1 MAAAENI
8 TTGDTEQRKEIKLSL
23 CLSVSP
29 VVKLSASMP
38 QQFNYWLTTVQL
50 PIPPAPPPPESADV
64 AIIGAGFT
72 GLSAALAL
80 AKRGAKV
87 VVLESETIGWGA
99 SSRNG
104 GMVLTG
110 LKLGVNQLI
119 AKYGRDLTRR
129 MYAASLETVD
139 VVERI
144 VKEETIACDFVRTG
158 HLEVACKQAHFDDYA
173 RQGEVIAREF
183 NHRLCVVPRN
193 QLRGEIGSDIY
204 YGGMVDE
211 ISAGL
216 NPARYVAG
224 LAVAAI
230 RAGAQISEHTR
241 LHNIQ
246 RQSRDGA
253 PGFKLNS
260 SRGAIWARNVLVG
273 TSGYTGVATPALR
286 KKIIPIG
293 SFIITT
299 EVLSDA
305 LTRELSPRNRQIYD
319 SKNYLYYYRLTPD
332 NRMLFG
338 GRAAFFPET
347 DQTIRR
353 SAEIL
358 RCGMIEVYPQ
368 LGDTKIEYVWGGTLD
383 FCFDMMPHAGQLD
396 GIYFALGYAGHG
408 VAMATYQGQKMAEWI
423 AEGTADGKHA
433 SRKTDN
439 PFTEIPFP
447 GAPLGLYGGKPWFL
461 PFAGAYYKVLDWV
474 S

>member
-1 MAAAENI
+1 
-8 TTGDTEQRKEIKLSL
+8 
-23 CLSVSP
+23 
-29 VVKLSASMP
+29 MP
-38 QQFNYWLTTVQL
+38 QELNYWLTTVQL
-50 PIPPAPPPPESADV
+50 PVPPEQPLPETAEV

-119 AKYGRDLTRR
+119 SKYGRDLTRR
-129 MYAASLETVD
+129 MYAASLETID

-144 VKEETIACDFVRTG
+144 VKEENIACDFVRTG

-173 RQGEVIAREF
+173 RQAEVIAREF
-183 NHRLCVVPRN
+183 NHQLRIVPRN
-193 QLRGEIGSDIY
+193 QLQSEIGSDIY

-224 LAVAAI
+224 LAAAAM

-241 LHNIQ
+241 LHSIQ
-246 RQSRDGA
+246 RQSRNGA
-253 PGFKLNS
+253 PGFKLNT
-260 SRGAIWARNVLVG
+260 SRGATWARNVFVG

-286 KKIIPIG
+286 KKVIPIG

-299 EVLSDA
+299 EVLSEA
-305 LTRELSPRNRQIYD
+305 LARELCPRNRQIYD

-347 DQTIRR
+347 DQTIRK

-358 RCGMIEVYPQ
+358 RRGMIEVYPQ
-368 LGDTKIEYVWGGTLD
+368 LRNTKVDYVWGGTLD
-383 FCFDMMPHAGQLD
+383 FCFDIMPHAGQID

-408 VAMATYQGQKMAEWI
+408 VAMATYQGQKMAEQI
-423 AEGTADGKHA
+423 AEDTAGKKDA
-433 SRKTDN
+433 EKKTDN

-447 GAPLGLYGGKPWFL
+447 GAPLGFYNGNPWFL
-461 PFAGAYYKVLDWV
+461 PFAGAYYKVLDWI